1 MQLMVM
7 QSEDTG
13 RWHMSTGQSY
23 RLFVGVDIAAETF
36 VATWRTAERDPIKPR
51 SFVQTQQGHQQFIQ
65 RLEGTS
71 VAPQQTLVVLEAT
84 SSYWIALAVALHQAQ
99 YVVSVVNP
107 AHVHNFAKSLPRR
120 SKTDPLD
127 AQLLLQFAIERQPT
141 AWTPPPEVYHEL
153 RQRLVARDALLEMR
167 QQARNHHHAL
177 IQWPVQIASVKAQLE
192 AVIADLDA
200 RIAILEHEIQ
210 AVLHQSAWAQSALL
224 LQSINSIGPLTT
236 AWMLVLTLN
245 FQACP
250 TPAAAVAYAGLAP
263 MVRESGKRIRGRPEI
278 GHGGNK
284 RLRTALYLATLNAAR
299 FNPVIRVFYARLIAA
314 GKPKK
319 VARCAAARKLL
330 QIAWAV
336 VQSGERFDPQYEGRR
351 LIEA

>member
-1 MQLMVM
+1 MGNAQ
-7 QSEDTG
+7 G
-13 RWHMSTGQSY
+13 Y
-23 RLFVGVDIAAETF
+23 CLFVGVDIAAETF
-36 VATWRTAERDPIKPR
+36 VATWGAVDREPMKPR
-51 SFVQTQQGHQQFIQ
+51 SFAQAAHGYRQFIQ
-65 RLEGTS
+65 QLELTT

-84 SSYWIALAVALHQAQ
+84 SSYWIALAVALYQAHF
-99 YVVSVVNP
+99 VVSVVNP

-127 AQLLLQFAIERQPT
+127 ARLLLQFAIERQPA
-141 AWTPPPEVYHEL
+141 AWTPPPAVYHEL

-167 QQARNHHHAL
+167 QQVRNHHHAL
-177 IQWPVQIASVKAQLE
+177 IQWPVQIDSVKAQLE
-192 AVIADLDA
+192 AVIADLDE
-200 RIAILEHEIQ
+200 RIAILEQEIQ
-210 AVLHQSAWAQSALL
+210 AVLKQSAWAQSALV

-236 AWMLVLTLN
+236 AWLLVLTLN

-284 RLRTALYLATLNAAR
+284 RLRTALYLATLNATR
-299 FNPVIRVFYARLIAA
+299 FNPVIRVFYERLIAA

-336 VQSGERFDPQYEGRR
+336 VHSGERFDPQYGERR
-351 LIEA
+351 RTDG

>member
-1 MQLMVM
+1 MGKTEQ
-7 QSEDTG
+7 
-13 RWHMSTGQSY
+13 Y
-23 RLFVGVDIAAETF
+23 RLFVGVDIAAGTF
-36 VATWRTAERDPIKPR
+36 TATWARRDEPPSKPR
-51 SFVQTQQGHQQFIQ
+51 TFAQTPEGYRQVIIA
-65 RLEGTS
+65 LEHAA
-71 VAPQQTLVVLEAT
+71 VAPSQTLIVLEAT
-84 SSYWIALAVALHQAQ
+84 GSYWITLAVTLHQHH

-127 AQLLLQFAIERQPT
+127 AQLLLQFASERHPS

-167 QQARNHHHAL
+167 QQARNHQHAFV
-177 IQWPVQIASVKAQLE
+177 QWPVQIRSVQDQLE

-200 RIAILEHEIQ
+200 RITSLEQEITT
-210 AVLHQSAWAQSALL
+210 VLQQGAWAESAHV
-224 LQSINSIGPLTT
+224 LQSIISIGPLTA
-236 AWMLVLTLN
+236 AWVLVLTLN

-250 TPAAAVAYAGLAP
+250 TVHAAVAYAGLAP
-263 MVRESGKRIRGRPEI
+263 MLRESGKRVRGRPEI

-299 FNPVIRVFYARLIAA
+299 FNPVIQVFYERLIAA

-336 VQSGERFDPQYEGRR
+336 VHSGQAFDPNYSQSEVK
-351 LIEA
+351 AA

>member
-1 MQLMVM
+1 MGTT
-7 QSEDTG
+7 E
-13 RWHMSTGQSY
+13 RY

-36 VATWRTAERDPIKPR
+36 TAAWARRDQPPTKPR
-51 SFVQTQQGHQQFIQ
+51 TFAQTPDGYRQFISALQ
-65 RLEGTS
+65 RASL
-71 VAPQQTLVVLEAT
+71 APQQTLVVVEAT
-84 SSYWIALAVALHQAQ
+84 SSYWIALAVALHHAQ
-99 YVVSVVNP
+99 FVVSVVNP
-107 AHVHNFAKSLPRR
+107 AHVHHFAKSLPRR

-127 AQLLLQFAIERQPT
+127 TQLLLQFAIERHPST
-141 AWTPPPEVYHEL
+141 WTPPPPVYHEL

-177 IQWPVQIASVKAQLE
+177 LQWPVQIASVKDQLE
-192 AVIADLDA
+192 AVIAELDE
-200 RIAILEHEIQ
+200 RIMTLEQEIRV
-210 AVLHQSAWAQSALL
+210 VLGHSAWTESALL

-236 AWMLVLTLN
+236 AWLLVLTLN

-250 TPAAAVAYAGLAP
+250 TPTAAVAYAGLAP
-263 MVRESGKRIRGRPEI
+263 MLRESGKRIRGRPAI

-299 FNPVIRVFYARLIAA
+299 FNPVIQVFYERLLAA
-314 GKPKK
+314 GKPPK

-336 VQSGERFDPQYEGRR
+336 VHSGQRFDPQYGRPR
-351 LIEA
+351 LAET

>member
-1 MQLMVM
+1 MQPMVI
-7 QSEDTG
+7 STDIG
-13 RWHMSTGQSY
+13 RWQMENAQRY

-36 VATWRTAERDPIKPR
+36 VATWGSGDHDPSKPR
-51 SFVQTQQGHQQFIQ
+51 SFAQAAHGHRQLIQQ
-65 RLEGTS
+65 LERTT

-84 SSYWIALAVALHQAQ
+84 SSYWIALAVALYHAHF
-99 YVVSVVNP
+99 VVSVVNP

-127 AQLLLQFAIERQPT
+127 ARLLLQFAIERQPA
-141 AWTPPPEVYHEL
+141 AWTPPPDVYHEL

-177 IQWPVQIASVKAQLE
+177 IQWPVQIASVKDQLE
-192 AVIADLDA
+192 AVIADLDE
-200 RIAILEHEIQ
+200 RIAMLEHEIQ
-210 AVLHQSAWAQSALL
+210 AVLKESAWAQSALL

-236 AWMLVLTLN
+236 AWVLVLTLN

-250 TPAAAVAYAGLAP
+250 TPAAVVAYAGLAP
-263 MVRESGKRIRGRPEI
+263 MVRESGKRIRGHPEI

-299 FNPVIRVFYARLIAA
+299 FNPVIRVFYERLIAA

-336 VQSGERFDPQYEGRR
+336 VHSGERFDPQYGGRR
-351 LIEA
+351 RIAD

>member
-1 MQLMVM
+1 MESRL
-7 QSEDTG
+7 
-13 RWHMSTGQSY
+13 RY
-23 RLFVGVDIAAETF
+23 RLFVGVDIAADTF
-36 VATWRTAERDPIKPR
+36 TATWGVLEREPIKPR
-51 SFVQTQQGHQQFIQ
+51 SFAQTPHGHRQFLQQLQLTH
-65 RLEGTS
+65 

-84 SSYWIALAVALHQAQ
+84 SSYWIALAVTLHQAHF
-99 YVVSVVNP
+99 VVSVVNP

-127 AQLLLQFAIERQPT
+127 ARLLLQFAIERQPA
-141 AWTPPPEVYHEL
+141 AWTPPPDVYHEL

-177 IQWPVQIASVKAQLE
+177 SQWPVQITSVKDQLE

-200 RIAILEHEIQ
+200 RIKHLEQEIHT
-210 AVLHQSAWAQSALL
+210 VLQQSAWAESALL
-224 LQSINSIGPLTT
+224 LQSINSMGPLTT
-236 AWMLVLTLN
+236 AWVLVLTLN

-250 TPAAAVAYAGLAP
+250 TPKAAVAYAGLAP
-263 MVRESGKRIRGRPEI
+263 LLRESGKRIRGRPEI
-278 GHGGNK
+278 GQGGNK

-299 FNPVIRVFYARLIAA
+299 FNPVIRVFYERLVAA

-330 QIAWAV
+330 QIAFAV
-336 VQSGERFDPQYEGRR
+336 VTKRQAFQVPTHLNG
-351 LIEA
+351 

>member
-1 MQLMVM
+1 MGKPEQ
-7 QSEDTG
+7 
-13 RWHMSTGQSY
+13 Y

-36 VATWRTAERDPIKPR
+36 TATWARRDEPLRKPR
-51 SFVQTQQGHQQFIQ
+51 TFAQTPEGYRQFMEA
-65 RLEGTS
+65 LEGAA
-71 VAPQQTLVVLEAT
+71 VAPSQSLIVLEAT
-84 SSYWIALAVALHQAQ
+84 SSYWITLAVTLHQHH

-127 AQLLLQFAIERQPT
+127 AQLLLQFTIERQPA
-141 AWTPPPEVYHEL
+141 AWTPPPDVYHEL
-153 RQRLVARDALLEMR
+153 RQRLVARDALLELR

-177 IQWPVQIASVKAQLE
+177 SQWPVQITSVKDQLE

-200 RIAILEHEIQ
+200 RIKHLEHEIHT
-210 AVLHQSAWAQSALL
+210 VLQQSAWAESALL
-224 LQSINSIGPLTT
+224 LQSINSMGPLTT
-236 AWMLVLTLN
+236 AWVLVLTLN

-250 TPAAAVAYAGLAP
+250 TPKAAVAYAGLAP
-263 MVRESGKRIRGRPEI
+263 LLRESGKRIRGRPEI

-299 FNPVIRVFYARLIAA
+299 FNPVIRVFYERLVAA

-330 QIAWAV
+330 QIAFAV
-336 VQSGERFDPQYEGRR
+336 VTKRQAFLVPPHLNG
-351 LIEA
+351 